1 MKKILSVA
9 AAIALASAFFV
20 ACSDDPDDGRNS
32 YIDTYKL
39 DAVDI
44 TVKAYPGFNYIS
56 WGSSTTNA
64 VVQIVR
70 DDGAE
75 IAVVNPNTGNTSVGT
90 DADDNDTLGV
100 FLVGRNAAIDTNV
113 KNGVT
118 YKYTSY
124 VFTKGD
130 NSEVS
135 SGNQWNTSSTSNEYK
150 TYYTVKGNSKSA
162 SATGIKPDYY
172 DAKGNLVTALDL
184 CNYENGGNKNYV
196 ISEKNL
202 FLNVDADGELR
213 VTFPTKAYLNY
224 QLSLAAGNSV
234 DTFGFGTGAVN
245 VDPSLFETV
254 TCEPNFY
261 KMDDTYSWNTGVTSA
276 GTYQACVRIT
286 DWTNGTSGYGSYND
300 YAPSYVYSKLVTID
314 ALDVADKTQAVAA
327 GYIDAGKTIR
337 FVWTPATK
345 TVNNNEAWAASN
357 YKVYVKKVGLT
368 NPSVNNTYE
377 EIAAVEVKKGKQ
389 TAKGL
394 EVKADA
400 QAGETVYYVEYPVED
415 NSVAY
420 EFYAVLSDNGKY
432 EDNKSR
438 VRTTSGVDGFIGA
451 AVEPYGKIAKV
462 TAPAPT
468 SVTAG
473 FIADNDDDD
482 LYNDAAI
489 QIPVTQTANA
499 PRIVVDSIKYIV
511 VGKNT
516 DTTTAISQY
525 TQNGVLVDSEFKDAA
540 VVPSADFTEYGA
552 IVKNV
557 ALGSKVVFLYTVK
570 QEGKENYVGWTATNN
585 YAYVSTT
592 INKEFSIAANATA
605 TNSFKFT
612 INTRVTDDREL
623 YKHDIYTYKLYYAKV
638 LSGSSVNNFDS
649 VTTEWK
655 EIPVTISWDTA
666 GTYKGSAD
674 HDFSA
679 EITTPV
685 YSSALE
691 TDGSK
696 KIDSYTDT
704 FAFKLVK
711 TNTKANGYEGSVA
724 TAYGTALVDS
734 EGSLTTNGLL
744 KLAKAAN

>member
-1 MKKILSVA
+1 MKKILSVVA
-9 AAIALASAFFV
+9 AVALAATVFV
-20 ACSDDPDDGRNS
+20 ACSSETADDGRNS

-39 DAVDI
+39 EAVDI

-56 WGSSTTNA
+56 WGESNTA
-64 VVQIVR
+64 GVVVKIIR
-70 DDGAE
+70 DDGLEVATLQNG
-75 IAVVNPNTGNTSVGT
+75 VDLTGNGIAIS
-90 DADDNDTLGV
+90 A
-100 FLVGRNAAIDTNV
+100 NAAIDTDV

-118 YKYTSY
+118 YKYTAYVIPQGTEVKSANDYAKDNLDSY
-124 VFTKGD
+124 T
-130 NSEVS
+130 
-135 SGNQWNTSSTSNEYK
+135 TEYK
-150 TYYTVKGNSKSA
+150 TYFAVKGNSKSA
-162 SATGIKPDYY
+162 SAKAIKPDYY

-196 ISEKNL
+196 ISDKNL
-202 FLNVDADGELR
+202 FLNVDADGVLR

-234 DTFGFGTGAVN
+234 DTFGFDTGAVN
-245 VDPSLFETV
+245 VNSQLFETV
-254 TCEPNFY
+254 TWEPNFY
-261 KMDDTYSWNTGVTSA
+261 KMDDTYSWNTRVTSA

-286 DWTNGTSGYGSYND
+286 DWTNGSSGYSYND

-368 NPSVNNTYE
+368 NSSVNNTYE

-394 EVKADA
+394 EVKADT

-432 EDNKSR
+432 EDNKRR
-438 VRTTSGVDGFIGA
+438 VRTTADVDGFIGA
-451 AVEPYGKIAKV
+451 AVEPYGKLVKV
-462 TAPAPT
+462 TAPT
-468 SVTAG
+468 SVIAG

-482 LYNDAAI
+482 LNNDAVI

-516 DTTTAISQY
+516 DTATVISQY

-570 QEGKENYVGWTATNN
+570 QEGKENYVGWATTTN
-585 YAYVSTT
+585 YASVSTR
-592 INKEFSIAANATA
+592 INSEFSIAANATD
-605 TNSFKFT
+605 NSFKFT
-612 INTRVTDDREL
+612 IDTGVTDDRNL
-623 YKHDIYTYKLYYAKV
+623 YKKDIYTYKLYYAKV

-674 HDFSA
+674 HDFSS

-685 YSSALE
+685 YNSALE

-711 TNTKANGYEGSVA
+711 TNTKANGYTGSVA

-734 EGSLTTNGLL
+734 ESLLTTTGLL
-744 KLAKAAN
+744 KLTKAAN

>member
-1 MKKILSVA
+1 MKKILSVVA
-9 AAIALASAFFV
+9 AVALAATVFV
-20 ACSDDPDDGRNS
+20 ACSSETADDGRNS

-39 DAVDI
+39 EAVDI

-56 WGSSTTNA
+56 WGESNTA
-64 VVQIVR
+64 GVVVKIIR
-70 DDGAE
+70 DDGLEVATLQNGN
-75 IAVVNPNTGNTSVGT
+75 ILTGNPIS
-90 DADDNDTLGV
+90 A
-100 FLVGRNAAIDTNV
+100 NAAIDTDV

-118 YKYTSY
+118 YKYTAYVIPQGTEVKSANDYAKDNLDSY
-124 VFTKGD
+124 T
-130 NSEVS
+130 
-135 SGNQWNTSSTSNEYK
+135 TEYK
-150 TYYTVKGNSKSA
+150 TYFAVKGNSKSA
-162 SATGIKPDYY
+162 SAKAIKPDYY

-286 DWTNGTSGYGSYND
+286 DWTNGTSGYSYND

-314 ALDVADKTQAVAA
+314 ALDVASGTQAVAA

-345 TVNNNEAWAASN
+345 TVNNNEVWAASN

-368 NPSVNNTYE
+368 NSSVNNTYE

-389 TAKGL
+389 TTKGL

-432 EDNKSR
+432 ENNVGR
-438 VRTTSGVDGFIGA
+438 VRTTDYNGYGFIGA
-451 AVEPYGKIAKV
+451 RVASYGKIAKV
-462 TAPAPT
+462 TAPT

-473 FIADNDDDD
+473 FIADKDDDD
-482 LYNDAAI
+482 LNNDAVI
-489 QIPVTQTANA
+489 QIAIAQSTNA

-516 DTTTAISQY
+516 DTATVISQY
-525 TQNGVLVDSEFKDAA
+525 TKNDVLVDSEFKEAA
-540 VVPSADFTEYGA
+540 VVPSADFTQYGA

-570 QEGKENYVGWTATNN
+570 QEGKENYVGWAATTDS
-585 YAYVSTT
+585 ASVSTT
-592 INKEFSIAANATA
+592 INSEFSIAANATA
-605 TNSFKFT
+605 NSFKFT
-612 INTRVTDDREL
+612 IDTGVTDDRNL
-623 YKHDIYTYKLYYAKV
+623 YKKDIYTYKLYYAKV
-638 LSGSSVNNFDS
+638 LTGTSVNNIDS
-649 VTTEWK
+649 VTTTWT

-711 TNTKANGYEGSVA
+711 TNTKANGYAGSVA

-734 EGSLTTNGLL
+734 EGLLNTTGLL
-744 KLAKAAN
+744 KLNKAAN